1 MNIFSIYIYTCPVNT
16 QTDLGLRCRTFS
28 PEINTLPTFSE
39 ITQAWHCL
47 RNVFIQLDEFT
58 Y

>member
-1 MNIFSIYIYTCPVNT
+1 MSNKQTYIGISIA
-16 QTDLGLRCRTFS
+16 QTDLGLRCRIFS
-28 PEINTLPTFSE
+28 PEINKLPTFSE

-47 RNVFIQLDEFT
+47 RNVLIQSDEFT